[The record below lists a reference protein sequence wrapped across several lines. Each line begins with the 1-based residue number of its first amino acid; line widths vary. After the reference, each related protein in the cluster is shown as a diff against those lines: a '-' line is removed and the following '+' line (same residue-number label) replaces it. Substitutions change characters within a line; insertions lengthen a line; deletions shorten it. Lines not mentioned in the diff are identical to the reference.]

1 MTRTP
6 RIDGDGLPDS
16 PGDGSLI
23 SSYQFELP
31 SRLIAQEPSPERSAS
46 RCIFC
51 SRTSDDAVEAPFH
64 TLVDRLVGDEIL
76 VVNDTRVLPARI
88 RCRRQS
94 GGAIEAFL
102 LRPLGQ
108 GRWQSWLSPSRRI
121 QAGEILET
129 SGPPLKVI
137 ERRGSGWIVELGS
150 EQVLEQIGE
159 VPLPPYIERDEQDQ
173 RLQNLDPQ
181 RYQTI
186 FARQP
191 GAVAAPTAGLH
202 FDDLLRSRLEEKGVQ
217 IVPITLH
224 VGPGT
229 FKPIEVDQIHQHRVD
244 PEWYFVSEE
253 SRSALAMAR
262 ADGRKIIAVGT
273 TSLRVLES
281 IGSIEEGPE
290 IEAETALTILP
301 GHPFEHVDGLI
312 TNFHLPRSSLLV
324 LVCSFLGHRRTLSYY
339 QRAIDL
345 GMRFYSYGDC
355 MAILPDKQTR

>member
-1 MTRTP
+1 MTRTT

-23 SSYQFELP
+23 SSYHFELP
-31 SRLIAQEPSPERSAS
+31 TRLIAQEPAPERSAS
-46 RCIFC
+46 RCLFC
-51 SRTSDDAVEAPFH
+51 SQNSDDAVEAPFH
-64 TLVDRLVGDEIL
+64 TLVDRMVGDEIL

-102 LRPLGQ
+102 LRPLGH

-137 ERRGSGWIVELGS
+137 ERRGSGWIVDLGS

-217 IVPITLH
+217 IVPITLY

-281 IGSIEEGPE
+281 IGKIEKGPE
-290 IEAETALTILP
+290 LEAETALTILP

-324 LVCSFLGHRRTLSYY
+324 LVCSFLGHRRTLSHY

-355 MAILPDKQTR
+355 MAILPDEQTR

>member
-1 MTRTP
+1 MTRKTK
-6 RIDGDGLPDS
+6 IDGPVLPDP
-16 PGDGSLI
+16 PGAGPLI
-23 SSYQFELP
+23 SSYQFDLP
-31 SRLIAQEPSPERSAS
+31 SRLIAQEPAHQRSAS
-46 RCIFC
+46 RCLFC
-51 SRTSDDAVEAPFH
+51 SRNSDGATEAPFH
-64 TLVDRLVGDEIL
+64 TLADRLVGDEIL

-88 RCRRQS
+88 RCHRQS

-129 SGPPLKVI
+129 SGPPLRVI

-150 EQVLEQIGE
+150 EEVLEQIGE
-159 VPLPPYIERDEQDQ
+159 IPLPPYIERKKEDP
-173 RLQNLDPQ
+173 RLQDLDPQ

-202 FDDLLRSRLEEKGVQ
+202 FDDPLLSRLKKKGVQ
-217 IVPITLH
+217 IVPVTLH

-229 FKPIEVDQIHQHRVD
+229 FKPIEVDRISQHRVD

-253 SRSALAMAR
+253 SRTMLAKAR

-281 IGSIEEGPE
+281 VGRIEEGPDL
-290 IEAETALTILP
+290 EAETDLTILP

-324 LVCSFLGHRRTLSYY
+324 LVCSFLGRRRTLSIY
-339 QRAIDL
+339 QQAIDL
-345 GMRFYSYGDC
+345 GLRFYSYGDC
-355 MAILPDKQTR
+355 MAILPEELDR